1 MLRVL
6 HVIYD
11 DPSNPWVGGGGAE
24 RVREIYRRL
33 RGAVDVTVVTGNYP
47 GARDGD
53 VDGVRYR
60 RLGMRRPYAL
70 SRATF
75 GAAATRQLRSARY
88 DAAVVELSAY
98 TPVLLP
104 TGRPVAVA
112 AQMLIGPHAA
122 RRWGAVGGRAVAW
135 AERRWL
141 RGARVVCSASQRL
154 AGELAPLVARG
165 TRVEVVGNGAGA
177 AFFAP
182 SPAAADATDL
192 LSYGRLDVHQK
203 GLDVLLD
210 AMGEVRRARP
220 GTRLRIA
227 GRGRDAGRVRQ
238 LIAARALDD
247 AVVLEEGP
255 SRPRV
260 AALLAGASLLVA
272 ASRFEGIPLALI
284 EAMAAGV
291 PVVATDVGAVSE
303 LRGAAESPIELVPP
317 DDPGAL
323 ARAIVALLD
332 DGARR
337 QRMRDAGRA
346 AAGAWTWDAIAAR
359 HLAFLRTVAAL
370 GGGGGNGR
378 HRAR

>member
-33 RGAVDVTVVTGNYP
+33 RGAVDATIVTGNYP
-47 GARDGD
+47 GAQDGD
-53 VDGVRYR
+53 IDGVRYR
-60 RLGMRRPYAL
+60 RLGIPWSYVL

-75 GAAATRQLRSARY
+75 GAAATRRLRSARY

-122 RRWGAVGGRAVAW
+122 RRWGALGGRVVAR

-141 RGARVVCSASQRL
+141 RGARAVCSASHRL
-154 AGELAPLVARG
+154 AGELGPLVDSG
-165 TRVEVVGNGAGA
+165 TRVDVVGNGVAA
-177 AFFAP
+177 AFSAL
-182 SPAAADATDL
+182 SLAAADATEL

-203 GLDVLLD
+203 GIDVLLD
-210 AMGEVRRARP
+210 AMREVRRARP

-227 GRGRDAGRVRQ
+227 GRGRDAERVRQ

-255 SRPRV
+255 SRERV

-272 ASRFEGIPLALI
+272 ASRFEGVPLAFM

-303 LRGAAESPIELVPP
+303 LRGVAGSGIELVPP
-317 DDPGAL
+317 DDPGSL
-323 ARAIVALLD
+323 ARTIVALLD

-337 QRMRDAGRA
+337 HRMRDAGRA
-346 AAGAWTWDAIAAR
+346 AARAWTWDSIAER
-359 HLAFLRTVAAL
+359 HLAFLRMVAA
-370 GGGGGNGR
+370 GGGIGGRSPG
-378 HRAR
+378 AP